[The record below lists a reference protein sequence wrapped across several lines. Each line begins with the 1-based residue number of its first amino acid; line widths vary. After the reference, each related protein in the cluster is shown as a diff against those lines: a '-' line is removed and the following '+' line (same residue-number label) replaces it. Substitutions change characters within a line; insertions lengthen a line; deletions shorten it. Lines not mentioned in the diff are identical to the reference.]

1 MLRSFETARLGRG
14 TLRAEWCKTPA
25 TYELTTGD
33 GLELRCDG
41 YYTVWA
47 YSALRVLSSS
57 PGFLRNHDD
66 NNKSSSTSC
75 VGTDDVRRSAG
86 E

>member
-1 MLRSFETARLGRG
+1 MLRSFETAHLPRGRFE
-14 TLRAEWCKTPA
+14 RICARHRPPK
-25 TYELTTGD
+25 LTTGD

-57 PGFLRNHDD
+57 AGFLRNHEDS
-66 NNKSSSTSC
+66 NSNSSTS
-75 VGTDDVRRSAG
+75 
-86 E
+86 